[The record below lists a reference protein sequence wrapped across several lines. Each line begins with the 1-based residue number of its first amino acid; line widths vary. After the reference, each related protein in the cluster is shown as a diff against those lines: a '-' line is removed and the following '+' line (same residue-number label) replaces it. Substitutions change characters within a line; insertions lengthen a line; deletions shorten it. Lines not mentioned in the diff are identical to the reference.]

1 MYRLEPNGAFELVSA
16 DQVVCPGGEV
26 QLRAYFED
34 SVETYGHIDKSQ
46 TLTWEP
52 AEALQG
58 TPTGWTAVGQPS
70 TETVYKASAVDGFH
84 CPWTDSLRI
93 YLMQEGEAFSIPF
106 KMASPDS
113 VFCGDGVQ
121 NTLLQAY
128 IPDDNKGLSSIFS
141 EVTYY
146 VCDASGV
153 VQASV
158 KGLDEV
164 RLTVA
169 VKDGWKAYASAKL
182 KAECNSSL
190 SYSDTLTFRAVAHPV
205 IERISPLSQDTG
217 VCASNPLV
225 MSYAQP
231 QGSGFAWHS
240 VLAPMW
246 GGDANLERAYRVDR
260 NTEVV
265 FEAYR
270 NDLPSCRSFD
280 TVFVEMLE
288 GGETGLPSLS
298 LSASASAVC
307 GEEEVVYTIE
317 KRNCDT
323 IIWYVN
329 GEAVARDVLSFSFVP
344 LYSGPAGAPDTVQV
358 YGSRAASLCAEQ
370 ASVWSEKLLTY
381 RVEKPVITFVSSDTT
396 VMQDSALELR
406 VEATVPDGDPASFLW
421 IEGEDKEVSRSDTYS
436 FTVSSAAVYTV
447 RAYQE
452 AVLEVMDKCFADTTV
467 KVTMKT
473 PGGEVYP
480 LPPLSELKLSASATW
495 LCGEDSV
502 LYSLASVAGYD
513 TLVWFENGLEI
524 ARNVWQLSRKPAYTG
539 FGRAD
544 TVFVQG
550 IAVDSL
556 TPDRDTVRYRKSG
569 IVAVHRIEKPVFV
582 RVSPRDTLVD
592 AKADV
597 LLSAL
602 ATVPDGPEIVY
613 FWIDSLEEEWSE
625 EATFLIKPEKT
636 LRYYVYAE
644 QYRLDNFECYAEDSA
659 WVRVKTDAP
668 IKMGETEVYIPNTV
682 IPYSQKKENTRLRV
696 YGLNIK

>member
-1 MYRLEPNGAFELVSA
+1 EGVHHLCPADTGYLDIPVVVPVGVSLDVVEVKPDSKEGQPIFGMCSQSDDYVKITGVSGNTGTVKDTLFDVVSDNKVRVRVAPQNPNAEAWVMYYRNGRPVAAGPVGSARPNPRLPKPGTASYEILDNGEYCDMKLSELDEVYVMYGTDTVSVDGLNTHYSNKYVMWRLEPNGAFELVSE

-26 QLRAYFED
+26 TLRVYFED

-46 TLTWEP
+46 ILTWEP

-70 TETVYKASAVDGFH
+70 AETVYKASAVDGFH

-93 YLMQEGEAFSIPF
+93 YLMQDGEAFSIPF

-113 VFCGDGVQ
+113 VFCGDDVQ
-121 NTLLQAY
+121 NTLLQGY

-164 RLTVA
+164 RLTLA

-190 SYSDTLTFRAVAHPV
+190 SYSDTLTFRAVARPV
-205 IERISPLSQDTG
+205 IGRISPLSQDTG

-231 QGSGFAWHS
+231 QGCGFAWHS

-246 GGDANLERAYRVDR
+246 GGDAHLERAYRVDR

-270 NDLPSCRSFD
+270 EDLPSCRSFD

-298 LSASASAVC
+298 LSASASVVC
-307 GEEEVVYTIE
+307 GEEEVVYTLE

-323 IIWYVN
+323 IVWYVN

-358 YGSRAASLCAEQ
+358 YGAREANLCAEQ

-381 RVEKPVITFVSSDTT
+381 RVEKPVIT
-396 VMQDSALELR
+396 
-406 VEATVPDGDPASFLW
+406 
-421 IEGEDKEVSRSDTYS
+421 
-436 FTVSSAAVYTV
+436 
-447 RAYQE
+447 
-452 AVLEVMDKCFADTTV
+452 
-467 KVTMKT
+467 
-473 PGGEVYP
+473 
-480 LPPLSELKLSASATW
+480 
-495 LCGEDSV
+495 
-502 LYSLASVAGYD
+502 
-513 TLVWFENGLEI
+513 
-524 ARNVWQLSRKPAYTG
+524 
-539 FGRAD
+539 
-544 TVFVQG
+544 
-550 IAVDSL
+550 
-556 TPDRDTVRYRKSG
+556 
-569 IVAVHRIEKPVFV
+569 
-582 RVSPRDTLVD
+582 
-592 AKADV
+592 
-597 LLSAL
+597 
-602 ATVPDGPEIVY
+602 
-613 FWIDSLEEEWSE
+613 
-625 EATFLIKPEKT
+625 
-636 LRYYVYAE
+636 
-644 QYRLDNFECYAEDSA
+644 
-659 WVRVKTDAP
+659 
-668 IKMGETEVYIPNTV
+668 
-682 IPYSQKKENTRLRV
+682 
-696 YGLNIK
+696 